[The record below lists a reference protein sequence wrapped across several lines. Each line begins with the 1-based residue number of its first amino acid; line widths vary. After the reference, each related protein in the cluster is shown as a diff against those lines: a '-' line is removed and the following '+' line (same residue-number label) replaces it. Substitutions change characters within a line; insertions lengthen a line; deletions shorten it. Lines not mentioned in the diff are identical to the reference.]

1 VVNNYARLPEV
12 KLDVAGMGVAADS
25 TLDPVYLRLIE
36 RESRALDRA
45 LGRRFYSELATA
57 EFDGNGR
64 QELRFQHNT
73 VEEWRG
79 DLISVTTLKYD
90 SNGDG
95 TFDTTLT
102 ANSDYWLDP
111 ANPDTINEPAQ
122 RLLIPQGRSTAP
134 QLSSWENY
142 PRRFQIVGKWGYSEE
157 SEDSGLT
164 GTLDDASDA
173 AITASADASSTIY
186 PGDVLIIESE
196 QVYVSAVATDQVTV
210 TRGINGTTAAAHSS
224 STLSI
229 RRYPLDIE
237 EAVSMRVVAARWDNN
252 QGIPM
257 GESSFSQSGGR
268 QVFAKYNEL
277 RNRYARL
284 VFV

>member
-1 VVNNYARLPEV
+1 MLTPGISKRPERKRGTMNNNP
-12 KLDVAGMGVAADS
+12 DW
-25 TLDPVYLRLIE
+25 
-36 RESRALDRA
+36 
-45 LGRRFYSELATA
+45 
-57 EFDGNGR
+57 
-64 QELRFQHNT
+64 
-73 VEEWRG
+73 WRG
-79 DLISVTTLKYD
+79 AVIYQVYPRSFYD

-186 PGDVLIIESE
+186 PGDVLIIES
-196 QVYVSAVATDQVTV
+196 A
-210 TRGINGTTAAAHSS
+210 
-224 STLSI
+224 
-229 RRYPLDIE
+229 
-237 EAVSMRVVAARWDNN
+237 
-252 QGIPM
+252 
-257 GESSFSQSGGR
+257 GGGGHGR
-268 QVFAKYNEL
+268 SE
-277 RNRYARL
+277 
-284 VFV
+284 